1 MSDDALCHLF
11 VYGTLK
17 PGERAFTN
25 LCEPFAIAAQPAQTI
40 GRLYHLPLGYPAM
53 TTEPGWV
60 QGVLLTLSNSNALTA
75 IDAFEEYY
83 PDRPQSSEYQRS
95 LQTVYDQNQQSLGLA
110 WVYTMSLDQVNR
122 CAGLWLPHGDWTE
135 TLIS

>member
-1 MSDDALCHLF
+1 MSGDAFCYLF

-17 PGERAFTN
+17 PGERAFAN
-25 LCEPFAIAAQPAQTI
+25 LCEPFAIAAQPAQTT

-60 QGVLLTLSNSNALTA
+60 QGVLLTLSNSDALAA

-83 PDRPQSSEYQRS
+83 PDRPQRSEYQRS
-95 LQTVYDQNQQSLGLA
+95 LQTVYDQNQHSLERA
-110 WVYTMSLDQVNR
+110 WVYTMSPEQVNSLR
-122 CAGLWLPHGDWTE
+122 GLWLPHGYWTAA
-135 TLIS
+135 LIL